1 MLVITYHKK
10 QQKTPDHRAVSQ
22 NILRQYQ
29 LQLFEARLS
38 TTGRRRTLRAVL
50 WMILTHAAI
59 ITQSE
64 LLEKRSTK
72 LTHRFLN
79 ISSEHTSVYM

>member
-22 NILRQYQ
+22 NILRQHQ

-38 TTGRRRTLRAVL
+38 TTGRRTLRAVL

-64 LLEKRSTK
+64 LLEKRSAK
-72 LTHRFLN
+72 LTHRFLD

>member
-1 MLVITYHKK
+1 MLVSTYHKK

-22 NILRQYQ
+22 NILRQHQ

-38 TTGRRRTLRAVL
+38 TTGRRTLRAVL

-64 LLEKRSTK
+64 LLEKRSAK
-72 LTHRFLN
+72 LTHRFLD

>member
-1 MLVITYHKK
+1 MTTMLVSTYHKK
-10 QQKTPDHRAVSQ
+10 QQKTPDHRAISQ

-50 WMILTHAAI
+50 
-59 ITQSE
+59 
-64 LLEKRSTK
+64 
-72 LTHRFLN
+72 
-79 ISSEHTSVYM
+79 